1 MSQSASSNKSVS
13 PSIRPSNSQG
23 EFLLNEEGWKDE
35 ARGVIQDISSYVKFV
50 SVAENLPS
58 SNSEIYLNLTTKENN
73 NYTIVLNPE
82 GFKIV
87 GNNFDTANIEG
98 ETVYETPYSLL
109 DNISPAYR
117 EAFGNDLTQQLLK
130 LQKQQEEENSE

>member
-1 MSQSASSNKSVS
+1 M
-13 PSIRPSNSQG
+13 
-23 EFLLNEEGWKDE
+23 
-35 ARGVIQDISSYVKFV
+35 IQDISSYVKFV

>member
-1 MSQSASSNKSVS
+1 M
-13 PSIRPSNSQG
+13 QG

-98 ETVYETPYSLL
+98 
-109 DNISPAYR
+109 
-117 EAFGNDLTQQLLK
+117 
-130 LQKQQEEENSE
+130 